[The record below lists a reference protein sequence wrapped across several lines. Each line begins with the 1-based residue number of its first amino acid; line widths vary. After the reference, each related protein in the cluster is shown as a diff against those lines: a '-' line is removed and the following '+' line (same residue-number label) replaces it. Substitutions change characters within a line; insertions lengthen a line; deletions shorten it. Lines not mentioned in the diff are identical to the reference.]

1 MKLSLRKH
9 PDKLGALE
17 PAAREVAVA
26 KFTEIKE
33 AYEVLYDEED
43 RALYDAC
50 YVSADGGSDV

>member
-1 MKLSLRKH
+1 M
-9 PDKLGALE
+9 AE
-17 PAAREVAVA
+17 
-26 KFTEIKE
+26 FTEIKE